1 MERFDVAIVG
11 AGIVGLATG
20 LRLLE
25 RRPGLRLAVVEKEGG
40 PARHQTGHNSGVIH
54 AGLYY
59 APGSHKALLCRRGRA
74 ALIAFCEQN
83 GVPFE
88 ICGKL
93 VVAKDAA
100 ELPALARLRER
111 GAANGIA
118 GITEV
123 PAEGIADYEP
133 SIRGAAALHVPDTGI
148 VDFGRVA
155 AAMAARVTALGGQV
169 RYDTRLIAA
178 SERDGAQ
185 VLETTGG
192 ALAAGR
198 LVNCAGL
205 HADRVAVLCGARPAV
220 RIVPFRGE
228 YYRFLPAKRSLVR
241 NLVYP
246 VPDARFPFLG
256 VHFTR
261 MMSGE
266 VECGPNAVFTAAR
279 EGYEKG
285 AFVAKDFASA
295 MGYPGFWRLA
305 ARHWRYG
312 LGELRRSRSKRAF
325 AEALRALMPSL
336 QDDWIEHYGAG
347 VRAQALDRQGRLVED
362 FAFERH
368 GKAIH
373 VLNAPSPAA
382 TASLAIGE
390 VIADLALS

>member
-1 MERFDVAIVG
+1 MERFDVAVVG

-20 LRLLE
+20 LRLLA
-25 RRPGLRLAVVEKEGG
+25 RRPGLRVAVIEKEGG

-59 APGSHKALLCRRGRA
+59 APGSHKALLSRRGRA
-74 ALIAFCEQN
+74 ALVEFCDRE
-83 GVPFE
+83 GVPYE

-93 VVAKDAA
+93 VVAQEAG

-111 GAANGIA
+111 GAANGIP
-118 GITEV
+118 GITQV
-123 PAEGIADYEP
+123 DAAAIAEYEP
-133 SIRGAAALHVPDTGI
+133 AIRGAGALHVPDTGI

-155 AAMAARVTALGGQV
+155 AAMAARLAALGAHV
-169 RYDTRLIAA
+169 RYGSRLVSVA
-178 SERDGAQ
+178 ERDGGL
-185 VLETTGG
+185 VLETEGG
-192 ALAAGR
+192 ALHADR

-205 HADRVAVLCGARPAV
+205 HADRVARLCGVRSAM

-228 YYRFLPAKRSLVR
+228 YYRFLPEQRGRVR

-285 AFVAKDFASA
+285 AFDAADFAA
-295 MGYPGFWRLA
+295 AVGFPGFWRLA

-325 AEALRALMPSL
+325 AAALRALMPTL
-336 QDDWIEHYGAG
+336 EDEWIEPYGAG
-347 VRAQALDRQGRLVED
+347 VRAQALDSKGRLAEDFVFERQGRTL
-362 FAFERH
+362 
-368 GKAIH
+368 H

-390 VIADLALS
+390 VIADLALT